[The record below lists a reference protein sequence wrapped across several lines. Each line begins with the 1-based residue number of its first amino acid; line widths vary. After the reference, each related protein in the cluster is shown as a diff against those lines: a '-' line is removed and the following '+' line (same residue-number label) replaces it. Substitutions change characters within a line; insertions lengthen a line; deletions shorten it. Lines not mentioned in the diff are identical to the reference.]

1 MPLRGSWALIL
12 IAVGGASGI
21 SAFGQIDPDKRQL
34 LHLGYNASF
43 KGHAPIAGYAFYYLN
58 RPDFYRD
65 DLTLRMAIAPVYL
78 DSELGI
84 AHALGPNTDIGVG
97 IAGGGFADSYNE
109 VRRGKFIPKES
120 FEGHGGGG
128 SVSLYHR
135 FNPAQRIP
143 LYGIARGGAYYA
155 TYTDWEETSSQFE
168 VPEDR
173 ASANFR
179 VGLRLGGKEPV
190 LFPSVAMEL
199 AVWAESLNRLNS
211 GDYGFN
217 DDRAVRS
224 SSGLFYAFAYLA
236 YTFGEGEE
244 KGKGTS
250 PINLRGDN
258 ISISITAGDS
268 ANPDR
273 FSGYRIGG
281 VLPLVAEYPLI
292 LPGYYF
298 QEISAR
304 RFVLFNGRYAVALD
318 ERRRWQLSAMA
329 ATAVVSY
336 LPGLEQ
342 PGRWHSGVGG
352 GIGYESV
359 SGTWKA
365 GLNYGYGIDAI
376 RGGERGAHVI
386 SMVLQVDLENYLHK
400 RRSKPLWWDFQ

>member
-1 MPLRGSWALIL
+1 MPLRGNWVLTL
-12 IAVGGASGI
+12 MAVGAASGI
-21 SAFGQIDPDKRQL
+21 GAFAQIDPDKRQL
-34 LHLGYNASF
+34 LQLGYNASF

-78 DSELGI
+78 DSEVGI

-97 IAGGGFADSYNE
+97 MAGGGFADSYNE
-109 VRRGKFIPKES
+109 VRGGKFIPKES

-135 FNPAQRIP
+135 FNPARRIP

-155 TYTDWEETSSQFE
+155 TYTDWEDETSSRFE
-168 VPEDR
+168 LPDDR
-173 ASANFR
+173 TSANFR

-199 AVWAESLNRLNS
+199 AVWAESHNRLNS

-217 DDRAVRS
+217 DDREVRAS
-224 SSGLFYAFAYLA
+224 AELFYAFAYLA
-236 YTFGEGEE
+236 YTF
-244 KGKGTS
+244 K
-250 PINLRGDN
+250 RGDN
-258 ISISITAGDS
+258 MSLSMTAGDS
-268 ANPDR
+268 VNPDR
-273 FSGYRIGG
+273 FSAYRLGG

-304 RFVLFNGRYAVALD
+304 RFILFNGRYALALD
-318 ERRRWQLSAMA
+318 DKKRWQLSAMA

-342 PGRWHSGVGG
+342 PGNRWHSGVGG

-376 RGGERGAHVI
+376 RSGERGAHVI
-386 SMVLQVDLENYLHK
+386 SLVLQVDLENYLHK